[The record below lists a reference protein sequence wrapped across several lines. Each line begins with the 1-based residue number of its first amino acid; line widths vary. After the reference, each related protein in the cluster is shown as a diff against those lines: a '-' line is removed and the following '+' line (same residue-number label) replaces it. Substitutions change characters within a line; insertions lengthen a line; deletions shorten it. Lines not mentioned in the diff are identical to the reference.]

1 MRLKPQGL
9 AQILVDHDQLDLH
22 FIGQDVLDVHAHGLP
37 GAQCGVRLRQP
48 RQVRCDLNKDAVFL
62 DAAHNSDDGL
72 PGGKAGCVLAPG
84 TQQLAQ
90 RQHNAPLHVA
100 VLDGTQ
106 KLLADLHP
114 VRGRGDAADRQAV
127 DGQQRRNA
135 AADVAERAE
144 ILNVGHGAGDDA
156 AGLQC
161 VKVLCPA
168 AALCLGAGE
177 QVVFLAVI
185 VKLGAHDDKAGRAAH
200 PGQHGNVLD
209 GLAGCGVHTVRK
221 RHDAAQP
228 AQLKPQAVPC
238 VVGQGGALQ
247 HLAAGHAAAQLL
259 AAQVVRI
266 AAKAFG
272 SIFQHFR
279 FLISYKICDGFVI
292 TY

>member
-1 MRLKPQGL
+1 MRLTDRQSMGSSAAMPQPMS
-9 AQILVDHDQLDLH
+9 Q
-22 FIGQDVLDVHAHGLP
+22 
-37 GAQCGVRLRQP
+37 
-48 RQVRCDLNKDAVFL
+48 
-62 DAAHNSDDGL
+62 
-72 PGGKAGCVLAPG
+72 
-84 TQQLAQ
+84 
-90 RQHNAPLHVA
+90 NAPKLH
-100 VLDGTQ
+100 Q
-106 KLLADLHP
+106 MW
-114 VRGRGDAADRQAV
+114 
-127 DGQQRRNA
+127 
-135 AADVAERAE
+135 
-144 ILNVGHGAGDDA
+144 GHGAGNDA
-156 AGLQC
+156 AGLQRI
-161 VKVLCPA
+161 KILCPA

-177 QVVFLAVI
+177 QVVFLAVL

-238 VVGQGGALQ
+238 VVGQGCALQ

-279 FLISYKICDGFVI
+279 FLISYKICGGVCDYLLNFLCGRFAKQHSLYYNKNDI
-292 TY
+292 F

>member
-1 MRLKPQGL
+1 M
-9 AQILVDHDQLDLH
+9 
-22 FIGQDVLDVHAHGLP
+22 
-37 GAQCGVRLRQP
+37 
-48 RQVRCDLNKDAVFL
+48 
-62 DAAHNSDDGL
+62 
-72 PGGKAGCVLAPG
+72 
-84 TQQLAQ
+84 
-90 RQHNAPLHVA
+90 
-100 VLDGTQ
+100 
-106 KLLADLHP
+106 HP

-156 AGLQC
+156 AGFQR

-200 PGQHGNVLD
+200 PGQHGNVFD
-209 GLAGCGVHTVRK
+209 GLAGRGVHTVRK

-238 VVGQGGALQ
+238 VVGQGCALQ
-247 HLAAGHAAAQLL
+247 HLAAGHTAAQLL

-279 FLISYKICDGFVI
+279 FLISYKICGGFAI